1 MPSYGMLTNPS
12 NEILKEI
19 TNIHDLNFEYVEVG
33 IEGPEGNPLIIEK
46 KKNEILNLLQK
57 FKGKPIGHTAY
68 WIDLCSDYEYVRSA
82 WIQEAM
88 REIGIAKMI
97 GIDLIN
103 FHANLNGM
111 FYGEKRKDLLQA
123 VTDYINIFKDKIIHI
138 HWHDNHGN
146 KDEHLP
152 IGAGL
157 IDHQRAIKELKNI
170 EYDRTIT
177 LEVFTSSSDAKASAN
192 DLRTMWDMR

>member
-1 MPSYGMLTNPS
+1 M
-12 NEILKEI
+12 
-19 TNIHDLNFEYVEVG
+19 
-33 IEGPEGNPLIIEK
+33 
-46 KKNEILNLLQK
+46 
-57 FKGKPIGHTAY
+57 
-68 WIDLCSDYEYVRSA
+68 
-82 WIQEAM
+82 
-88 REIGIAKMI
+88 
-97 GIDLIN
+97 
-103 FHANLNGM
+103 
-111 FYGEKRKDLLQA
+111 QA
-123 VTDYINIFKDKIIHI
+123 ITDYINIFKDKIIHI

-192 DLRTMWDMR
+192 KLRTMWDMR